1 MHIVFL
7 NPQIEY
13 FSPVS
18 GGAVATIAMQYASE
32 MISRGHKVTVLSPI
46 DENEVYPV
54 GEIIPLHAP
63 RRHELTRLQRAI
75 SKIQTRLWRWDI
87 AFYRWYRQSFVKAL
101 RKLPRVDAIIL
112 FNDLVSPKYL
122 KRAAPHARIVVN
134 LQNEQRTRQRDFRN
148 VLQSVDHF
156 VACSRHI
163 RNWTS
168 SRYDIPANKISTI
181 NNGVDLLSFKP
192 RADFLRPRAVPR
204 VLFIGRIDPNKG
216 PDIIADA
223 VGHLK
228 TEGLEVDLTVAG
240 GLWFYGHGNEM
251 DNPYFRA
258 LKAKLE
264 SVRGDY
270 VGHVTRPNVPELV
283 RQHDIVAV
291 LSRSNDPNPLVC
303 LEGMASG
310 CALLASDRGG
320 LPDACDEAGIM
331 VNPDDLHAV
340 IHSLRRLI
348 MEPAYLAD
356 EKQRSV
362 QRAARAS
369 WTDKASELEDV
380 LSR

>member
-1 MHIVFL
+1 
-7 NPQIEY
+7 
-13 FSPVS
+13 
-18 GGAVATIAMQYASE
+18 
-32 MISRGHKVTVLSPI
+32 
-46 DENEVYPV
+46 
-54 GEIIPLHAP
+54 
-63 RRHELTRLQRAI
+63 
-75 SKIQTRLWRWDI
+75 
-87 AFYRWYRQSFVKAL
+87 L